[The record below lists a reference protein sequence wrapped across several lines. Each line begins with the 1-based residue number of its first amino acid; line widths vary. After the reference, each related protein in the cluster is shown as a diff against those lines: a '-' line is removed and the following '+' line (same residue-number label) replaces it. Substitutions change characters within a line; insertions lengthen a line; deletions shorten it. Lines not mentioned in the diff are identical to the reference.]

1 MSATAPL
8 HPIILWAQRYNC
20 VFLTVNLSDVKDET
34 LVITPE
40 SFEFKGKV
48 DGETPK
54 DYAVKFDFYAEVDP
68 EKKTRSSSG
77 QVICMCI
84 EKKDPANW
92 PRLLKDTKKQPWL
105 KTDFNKWKDL
115 DGSES
120 DEDNGLGGLGGFGGG
135 NGNIE
140 QMLSM
145 MDNKG
150 LDDLD
155 DDDDDGNEADDDSD
169 DDDLPDLEEPE
180 KVAKA
185 EPEEGE
191 TEIKA

>member
-1 MSATAPL
+1 MSAAAPL
-8 HPIILWAQRYNC
+8 HPIILWAQRHNC
-20 VFLTVNLSDVKDET
+20 VFLTVNLSDVKDED
-34 LVITPE
+34 LLITPG
-40 SFEFKGKV
+40 SFEFKGTV

-54 DYAVKFDFYAEVDP
+54 HYAIKFDFYAEVDP
-68 EKKTRSSSG
+68 EKKTRCTG
-77 QVICMCI
+77 DRVIGLCI

-92 PRLLKDTKKQPWL
+92 PRLVKDTKKQPWL

-115 DGSES
+115 DGSDS
-120 DEDNGLGGLGGFGGG
+120 DDDNALGGFGGG

-155 DDDDDGNEADDDSD
+155 DEDDGNEADADSD

-185 EPEEGE
+185 EPKEDEKE
-191 TEIKA
+191 TKA